1 MKHDVDRDW
10 TGSGGSAR
18 RSGALLGFAVAAV
31 VLALLVGCI
40 ACNSLTSVLREGA
53 VRAWY
58 LPLASFLAIVRVG
71 ARRDTR
77 RALSLALFLLGLGAL
92 TARAYDARGADV
104 PDAMAPMSRF

>member
-1 MKHDVDRDW
+1 MKHDLERDSA
-10 TGSGGSAR
+10 GRSGSAR
-18 RSGALLGFAVAAV
+18 RCGALLAFGIAAAV
-31 VLALLVGCI
+31 LAFVICCI
-40 ACNSLTSVLREGA
+40 VCNTSGSVVREGA

-58 LPLASFLAIVRVG
+58 LPVGVLLGVLRVG

-104 PDAMAPMSRF
+104 AEPAAALPPS